1 MFATPAYAQAA
12 GAAAPSGLAELINF
26 FGPML
31 LVLVIFWF
39 LVFRPQQ
46 QKAAAHRARLD
57 AVKKNDNVVTG
68 GGILGKVT
76 KVDGETVEVEIATGV
91 RVKVYKATLTDIV
104 TTGAAKPAND

>member
-12 GAAAPSGLAELINF
+12 GATAPSGLAELINF

-31 LVLVIFWF
+31 LVLLIFWF

-46 QKAAAHRARLD
+46 KKVAEHRAKLD

-76 KVDGETVEVEIATGV
+76 KVDGETIEVEIATGV
-91 RVKVYKATLTDIV
+91 RIKVYKSTLTDII
-104 TTGAAKPAND
+104 TPGAAKPAND